1 MLVLRRIYTTSST
14 TTSSG
19 LSASL
24 MRWRLSKSPFDLSCI
39 KRALMTNYEYT
50 NGTTLPSGE
59 VGDGS
64 VAELLVMIRSDIA
77 ASEALTLLQERV
89 SFALRFLSSPDLIL
103 SLSAFATE
111 SDLTECSPIMSEI
124 VKELESESRTMRF
137 SETVNW
143 PYILLLMKTLD
154 SIEYKS
160 THLLRI
166 CAELLIP
173 HLPDMSPDQMSD
185 MLTCMQRFQLRHKKL
200 LDAISRAIFV
210 IPCSNKELEKLANS
224 LTKLD
229 GGSAYDRSLLLRL
242 VKFRNAEIL
251 Q

>member
-1 MLVLRRIYTTSST
+1 
-14 TTSSG
+14 
-19 LSASL
+19 
-24 MRWRLSKSPFDLSCI
+24 
-39 KRALMTNYEYT
+39 MTNYEYT
-50 NGTTLPSGE
+50 NDTTLPSGE

-64 VAELLVMIRSDIA
+64 VAELLLMIRSDIA
-77 ASEALTLLQERV
+77 SSEALNILQERV
-89 SFALRFLSSPDLIL
+89 SFGRRFLSSPDLIL

-124 VKELESESRTMRF
+124 IKELESESRMMRF
-137 SETVNW
+137 SETLHW
-143 PYILLLMKTLD
+143 RHILVLMKTLN

-173 HLPDMSPDQMSD
+173 HLPNMSPDQMYD
-185 MLTCMQRFQLRHKKL
+185 ILTFMHRFQLSHKKL
-200 LDAISRAIFV
+200 LDAMSRAIFV

-224 LTKLD
+224 LTTLD
-229 GGSAYDRSLLLRL
+229 GGSANDRALLLRL

-251 Q
+251 R